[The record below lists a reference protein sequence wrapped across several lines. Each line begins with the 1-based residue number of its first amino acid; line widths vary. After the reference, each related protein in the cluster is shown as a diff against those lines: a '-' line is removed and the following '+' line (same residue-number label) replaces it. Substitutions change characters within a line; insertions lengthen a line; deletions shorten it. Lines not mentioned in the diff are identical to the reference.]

1 MTSTNEVKR
10 GRGARRTQRGRGV
23 RRTVAVVAAGA
34 AIGGLAAVPAR
45 AGEARGC
52 GDHSATR
59 RVLDRLTGVHKLTGA
74 AVRVDDPRCGTW
86 TAANGVADRRTGR
99 PMTADTRTRVGSITK
114 TFTATT
120 VLDLAGEGRISL
132 DAPVDRYLPG
142 LIAKN
147 GYDGRKIT
155 VRSLLQHTS
164 GLPDHMDGFAST
176 EEWRFRHFEPEE
188 LVERS
193 LSMPAPKEKWSY
205 STTNYVVAG
214 LIIEKVTGHRA
225 TDEIRRRIIV
235 PLGLHETYWPGDDV
249 RIRGSHLRGYVRQ
262 DEGGTTRWADYTEM
276 NTTVAWTGGALISS
290 LRDVNA
296 FYGALL
302 GGRLLP
308 PGLLAEMK
316 RTVELDPDQVW
327 TDARYGLGL
336 IGTPLRCGGTWL
348 GHAGD
353 IDGFTAMAGVAPS
366 GRRVSLAFNENPS
379 SQEAFDDE
387 LNLVQSALCE

>member
-1 MTSTNEVKR
+1 MTSTNESKR
-10 GRGARRTQRGRGV
+10 GCGV

-34 AIGGLAAVPAR
+34 ALGGVAAAPAQ
-45 AGEARGC
+45 AAAPTQGTRGC
-52 GDHSATR
+52 GDHAATR

-86 TAANGVADRRTGR
+86 TAASGVADRRTGR

-114 TFTATT
+114 SFTATT
-120 VLDLAGEGRISL
+120 VLALAGEGRIAL

-142 LIAKN
+142 LIDKN
-147 GYDGRKIT
+147 GYDGREIT
-155 VRSLLQHTS
+155 VRSLLRHTS
-164 GLPDHMDGFAST
+164 GLPDHMDAFAST

-188 LVERS
+188 LVRLS
-193 LSMPAPKEKWSY
+193 LSMPAPEEEWSY
-205 STTNYVVAG
+205 STTNYVIAG
-214 LIIEKVTGHRA
+214 LLIEKVTGHRA
-225 TDEIRRRIIV
+225 EEEIQRRIIA
-235 PLGLHETYWPGDDV
+235 PLGLRETYWPGDDV
-249 RIRGSHLRGYVRQ
+249 RLRGSRLRGYVRQ
-262 DEGGTTRWADYTEM
+262 EEGGTLRWADYTEM
-276 NTTVAWTGGALISS
+276 NTTVAWTGGALVSS
-290 LRDVNA
+290 PRDVNA

-316 RTVELDPDQVW
+316 RTVELNPDQVW
-327 TDARYGLGL
+327 PDARYGLGL

-353 IDGFTAMAGVAPS
+353 IDGFTSMAGVAPS
-366 GRRVSLAFNENPS
+366 GRRVALAFNENPS

-387 LNLVQSALCE
+387 LNLVQTALCE